1 MSKRTVCV
9 PPATKFRPRDVA
21 QSSLQQAQATCGCAI
36 SVLVLPRGP
45 LSPCTPH
52 PPQPLTPPFMLYPL
66 ILPAGPGSHTLP
78 ANTDGGPEVVG
89 KGPGEGMSVNVA
101 WNTRD
106 PALHTPSVTSM
117 GDPEYLAAWQ
127 HVLLPIA
134 REVQTGAGPCW
145 QQARAPLLLCVYCR
159 EVAVGCELECLS
171 WRAHPAPPPSPCRFM
186 HFFPSLATPCTPTA
200 WLRV

>member
-1 MSKRTVCV
+1 
-9 PPATKFRPRDVA
+9 
-21 QSSLQQAQATCGCAI
+21 
-36 SVLVLPRGP
+36 
-45 LSPCTPH
+45 
-52 PPQPLTPPFMLYPL
+52 MLRPL

-134 REVQTGAGPCW
+134 REVQTGQDPAGSKGALHCF
-145 QQARAPLLLCVYCR
+145 CVSP
-159 EVAVGCELECLS
+159 AVRLQWVVSSSACPGVLS
-171 WRAHPAPPPSPCRFM
+171 LHPPSPCRSM
-186 HFFPSLATPCTPTA
+186 HFSPSLATQGTPTA
-200 WLRV
+200 WVRV